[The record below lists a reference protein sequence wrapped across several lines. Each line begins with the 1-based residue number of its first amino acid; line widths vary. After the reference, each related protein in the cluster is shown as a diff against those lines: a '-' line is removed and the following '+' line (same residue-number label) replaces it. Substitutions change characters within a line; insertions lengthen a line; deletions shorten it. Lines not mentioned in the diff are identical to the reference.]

1 MQKPWRTLATFGEL
15 VRQGFVF
22 KLRGEMGTRQDF
34 APAPARRKGEKLSF
48 KDAAK
53 DSKPAARGGV
63 LLRFSW

>member
-1 MQKPWRTLATFGEL
+1 MSTPPHAAAQKPWRTLATFGEL

-22 KLRGEMGTRQDF
+22 KLRGEMDC
-34 APAPARRKGEKLSF
+34 F

-53 DSKPAARGGV
+53 DSKPAECGGG